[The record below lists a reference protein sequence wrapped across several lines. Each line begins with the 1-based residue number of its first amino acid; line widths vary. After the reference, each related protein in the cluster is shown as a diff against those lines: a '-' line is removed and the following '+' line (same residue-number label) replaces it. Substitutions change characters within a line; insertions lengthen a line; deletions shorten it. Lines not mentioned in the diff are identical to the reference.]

1 MLSAWG
7 HQLSV
12 NTAADPRVDQFLTK
26 YVQGA
31 QTPEPGAA
39 CTNGL
44 TAS

>member
-7 HQLSV
+7 KQLTVDS
-12 NTAADPRVDQFLTK
+12 ADDPRVSQFFTK

-39 CTNGL
+39 CTGGL
-44 TAS
+44 GAQ